1 MGSAYA
7 TGSRAP
13 ACRARRHPSRARTS
27 STPADIV
34 AHTVREGCKGFC
46 ALPRRAGAMHARRSR
61 AGSRAWAILAS
72 CASVL
77 VAAGCGG
84 GARQDQHEAS
94 ASYAVKVLRARFP
107 TAQSIAKQTSMVLQ
121 VQNTGAQAV
130 PNLAITIDSFDY
142 ASGYPELADNKRP
155 VWAIERGAGGIAPRP
170 VESEEVDQPGA
181 GQTAYVNTWAFGSL
195 APGKTRTLTWNVVP
209 VVSGHYTVHY
219 TVAAG
224 LAGKAKARSSGGGLV
239 DGQFAVD
246 IAPAP
251 KPTHVNPDTGR
262 VEVGQFPISP

>member
-1 MGSAYA
+1 VREGRKGFC
-7 TGSRAP
+7 TGL
-13 ACRARRHPSRARTS
+13 RHGR
-27 STPADIV
+27 V
-34 AHTVREGCKGFC
+34 AHTQPSPVARV
-46 ALPRRAGAMHARRSR
+46 PRV
-61 AGSRAWAILAS
+61 GSRTWALAAS

-84 GARQDQHEAS
+84 GARQDAHEAS
-94 ASYAVKVLRARFP
+94 GGYSVKVLQAQFP
-107 TAQSIAKQTSMVLQ
+107 SAQSIAKQESMVLQ
-121 VQNTGAQAV
+121 IQNTGPQTI

-142 ASGYPELADNKRP
+142 ASSYPELADDKRP
-155 VWAIERGAGGIAPRP
+155 VWAVERGAGGIAPRP
-170 VESEEVDQPGA
+170 VESEEVDQPGG

-195 APGKTRTLTWNVVP
+195 APGRSRTLTWNVVP

-224 LAGKAKARSSGGGLV
+224 LAGKAKARSAGGGLV

-251 KPTHVNPDTGR
+251 KPTHVNPNTGR